1 MRKKIFV
8 IFVCML
14 FILTTMVSVV
24 SAKQER
30 TLYKNCYVE
39 INGELKNGINLFWKY
54 MFRRPNDDNHA
65 FVLWWILGLNE
76 FQWVD
81 GDVTVKIFNQE
92 KGQEIWNNE
101 NQIGQWAIKLFI
113 FKGDYICAAE
123 EPYIVDIQGTVKA
136 AITYIET

>member
-1 MRKKIFV
+1 MGIL
-8 IFVCML
+8 VCML

-30 TLYKNCYVE
+30 TLYKDCYVE
-39 INGELKNGINLFWKY
+39 INGELKNGIYIFWKY
-54 MFRRPNDDNHA
+54 VFLRPYHDDRA

-92 KGQEIWNNE
+92 NGQEIWNNE
-101 NQIGQWAIKLFI
+101 NQTGQWAIKLFI
-113 FKGDYICAAE
+113 FNGNYTCAGE
-123 EPYIVDIQGTVKA
+123 EPYIVDIQGNVRA
-136 AITYIET
+136 PITYTGT